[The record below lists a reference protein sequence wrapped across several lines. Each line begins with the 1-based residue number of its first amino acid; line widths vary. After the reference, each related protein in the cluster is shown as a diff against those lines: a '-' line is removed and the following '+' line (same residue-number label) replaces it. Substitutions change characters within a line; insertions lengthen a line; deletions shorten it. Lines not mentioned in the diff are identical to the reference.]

1 MSSTVS
7 LADLLSPE
15 NIAVDHPA
23 TGKHELLGTLSAKA
37 AAYAQLPAE
46 VVQTALDKR
55 EALGSTGMGGGIAVP
70 HARLP
75 GLARPFGLMVRLR
88 KPIDFDAVDGEP
100 VDIVF
105 LLLLPEPGSTQALA
119 MVARKLRDRSLL
131 EKFRSAKD
139 ARELHALIA
148 GPG

>member
-1 MSSTVS
+1 MSEETRGKVS
-7 LADLLSPE
+7 VSMSDELQQRADQY
-15 NIAVDHPA
+15 AKDH
-23 TGKHELLGTLSAKA
+23 
-37 AAYAQLPAE
+37 QLTFSQ